1 MHLCDREHNFMEH
14 DIARREITYMDRSLY
29 LYLTAKEI
37 LRQAPQMVL
46 PACPDSVI
54 DGSFGRCDTVYIIN
68 IQSKNGSISYSLL
81 MDTVEADL

>member
-1 MHLCDREHNFMEH
+1 MDYDN
-14 DIARREITYMDRSLY
+14 ARREITYMDRSLS

-46 PACPDSVI
+46 PACPDFVI

-68 IQSKNGSISYSLL
+68 IKSKNGSISSSLL
-81 MDTVEADL
+81 MDTVEANL